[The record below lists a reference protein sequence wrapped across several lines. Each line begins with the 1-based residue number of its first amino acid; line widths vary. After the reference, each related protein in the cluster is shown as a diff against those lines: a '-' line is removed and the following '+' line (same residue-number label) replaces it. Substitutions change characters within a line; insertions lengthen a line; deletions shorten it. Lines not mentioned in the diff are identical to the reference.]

1 MKAKAFRDHHIKEQ
15 SQRPVT
21 LETIYGEHNEKEKF
35 KTNILFYSYYFFDVL
50 FVMGIVVAFM
60 GGECCCILVIEK

>member
-21 LETIYGEHNEKEKF
+21 LETIYGEHNEKEKI
-35 KTNILFYSYYFFDVL
+35 K
-50 FVMGIVVAFM
+50 GIV
-60 GGECCCILVIEK
+60 ILGTLEYISDN